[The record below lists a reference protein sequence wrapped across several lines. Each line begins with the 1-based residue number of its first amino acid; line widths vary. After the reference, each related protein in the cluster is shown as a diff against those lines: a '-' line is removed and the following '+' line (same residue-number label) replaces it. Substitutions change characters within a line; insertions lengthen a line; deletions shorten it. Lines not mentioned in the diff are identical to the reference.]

1 MKKILFLFL
10 TLTLSFQALAK
21 EYALQILEQTEAV
34 LTEREGAIS
43 LEQAKELAGGE
54 NIDIKIAYERLFQ
67 AQRKIGLARAQY
79 FPYGLGDVALIYFT
93 NAFQTL
99 LLVELA
105 TSLPSKWYNVK
116 KEKHLRNAEAWN
128 LKALTENVKNQTAL
142 LYYNVVKEESML
154 RLTSFELKLLEEL
167 ISARTAE
174 VQIGVYDAERLN
186 DLRYRF
192 LHLRNEYLK
201 FEAYLAE
208 EKAAMKML
216 LNLPYQAK
224 LDLQPV
230 STFLTRDDFDLD
242 VESLALMAQ
251 NRSYEIKAA
260 EQVVQAAY
268 DSKRSTQWSILSF
281 SGIGFGY
288 LANVR
293 MESSKIREAQLR
305 LEATEGTVYNN
316 VYTRSSMFR
325 SSVEFFLN
333 EKVISDT
340 TENFMKGQMEIFNKG
355 EASVSELIEAELYYL
370 RDFRDMLRAH
380 YNAHIRLDDFERVV
394 QGNVDELIY
403 ADADFSLSVEQDQYN
418 TYFSLVDRDALIDE
432 IESVTY
438 VFENQSVNDIKS
450 FRSRSNFSVRVRSRS
465 LSFPLEMKAK
475 IIFRNGEIV
484 TKKLKVRK

>member
-1 MKKILFLFL
+1 MKKLLFLLL
-10 TLTLSFQALAK
+10 TFTFSFQALAK
-21 EYALQILEQTEAV
+21 EFALQILELTEAV
-34 LTEREGAIS
+34 LEEREGAIS
-43 LEQAKELAGGE
+43 LEQAKELAAGD

-99 LLVELA
+99 LLVEMA
-105 TSLPSKWYNVK
+105 TSLPSKWYSTK
-116 KEKHLRNAEAWN
+116 KEKHLRNAESWN

-142 LYYNVVKEESML
+142 LYYNIVKEESMI
-154 RLTSFELKLLEEL
+154 RLTSYELKLLEEL
-167 ISARTAE
+167 IAARTAE
-174 VQIGVYDAERLN
+174 VEVGVYDAEKLN
-186 DLRYRF
+186 SLQYRF
-192 LHLRNEYLK
+192 LNLRNEYLK

-216 LNLPYQAK
+216 LNLPYQSK
-224 LDLQPV
+224 LRFQPV

-260 EQVVQAAY
+260 EQVVLAAY
-268 DSKRSTQWSILSF
+268 DSKRSAQWSILSF

-288 LANVR
+288 LAKVR
-293 MESSKIREAQLR
+293 MEGSKIREAQLR

-316 VYTRSSMFR
+316 VYSRASMFR

-340 TENFMKGQMEIFNKG
+340 TENYMKGQLEVFNKG
-355 EASVSELIEAELYYL
+355 ELAVSELIESELYYL

-380 YNAHIRLDDFERVV
+380 YNSFIRLDDLERVV
-394 QGNVDELIY
+394 QGNVDELLY
-403 ADADFSLSVEQDQYN
+403 ADAQFSLTVEQDQYN
-418 TYFSLVDRDALIDE
+418 TYFSLVDADGLIEE

-438 VFENQSVNDIKS
+438 IFDNQNINDIKS
-450 FRSRSNFSVRVRSRS
+450 FRSRSNFSVRVSSRR
-465 LSFPLEMKAK
+465 LTFPLEMKAK
-475 IIFRNGEIV
+475 VIFRNGEIV
-484 TKKLKVRK
+484 TKKLRVRK